1 MKSKKTILGASAV
14 ALLLVGA
21 VSGCTASS
29 EEATSVNSEA
39 EQKTIK
45 VSYLVNDG
53 FKQLDDLFNKVKP
66 EFEEKNPGVV
76 VELDPITGTDSD
88 YTTKLSLMHQDPSTQ
103 PDVFYQDSF
112 LVRSDVAA
120 GYLLN
125 LDQYVSEWDEW
136 DMFDEGAK
144 GAGQD
149 ASGSVY
155 AISMGTDSRGI
166 YYNKPVLEEAGI
178 DLPWQPEN
186 WDELMAD
193 VRQIKESTGEIAFN
207 TYSGNGAGEG
217 AVMQGF
223 FMFLYGTGEDPL
235 FDNASG
241 KWVIGSQ
248 GFRDSLAAYETL
260 FQEEL
265 AAPVEEAAD
274 GNMWQKVLGPWI
286 KDGTVAATIDGSW
299 VPRMWGSAGGDFEW
313 PEYEDEIG
321 VAYMPSQDGGSK
333 VTLSGGWTLA
343 LGSETEHPE
352 EAFAFLT
359 EALNYEN
366 ALKFYVDNA
375 QIAVRSDVA
384 QDEAYQSANKFVP
397 FFTDLV
403 SSTNFRP
410 ATEDYPRI
418 SIAVQQATDDIMFG
432 NKTVEEAAAAYDQAV
447 IDIVGEENVIRK

>member
-1 MKSKKTILGASAV
+1 MKKYT
-14 ALLLVGA
+14 ALTAAGGA
-21 VSGCTASS
+21 VLLTAIASGCTSAADDSVS
-29 EEATSVNSEA
+29 MDSTNEEKV
-39 EQKTIK
+39 IK

-53 FKQLDDLFNKVKP
+53 FQQLDDLFNKVKP
-66 EFEEKNPGVV
+66 EFEENNPGVTV
-76 VELDPITGTDSD
+76 QLDPITGTDAD
-88 YTTKLSLMHQDPSTQ
+88 YTNKLGLMHQSASTQ

-125 LDQYVSEWDEW
+125 LDPYVSEWDEW
-136 DMFDEGAK
+136 DLFDEGAK
-144 GAGQD
+144 GAGMAAD
-149 ASGSVY
+149 GSIY
-155 AISMGTDSRGI
+155 AVSNGTDTRGI
-166 YYNKPVLEEAGI
+166 YYRKSVVEEAGI
-178 DLPWQPEN
+178 DLPWQPES
-186 WDELMAD
+186 WDELIAD

-235 FDNASG
+235 FDNESG
-241 KWVIGSQ
+241 KWVVGSQ
-248 GFRDSLAAYETL
+248 GFKDALSVYETL
-260 FQEEL
+260 FEEEL

-313 PEYEDEIG
+313 PEYQDEIG
-321 VAYMPSQDGGSK
+321 VAYMPNQAGDGI
-333 VTLSGGWTLA
+333 VTLSGGWTFA
-343 LGSETEHPE
+343 IGSETEHPQE
-352 EAFAFLT
+352 SFDFLKT
-359 EALNYEN
+359 ALNYEN
-366 ALKFYVDNA
+366 SLKFYTENG

-384 QDEAYQSANKFVP
+384 QDEEYQSANQFVP

-403 SSTNFRP
+403 SNTHFRP

-418 SIAVQQATDDIMFG
+418 SIAAQQATDDIMYG
-432 NKTVEEAAAAYDQAV
+432 KVSVEEAAAAYDQAV